1 MADTLEDLRFVAGR
15 LDDDDLRLDAVIRE
29 RQMLRSDS
37 VDGRLPVARAR
48 RAVERQ
54 LDAGFGNE
62 ARPAVER
69 NPSLDE
75 VHRRRAYEPCHE
87 QVGRMI
93 VKLEWGA
100 DLLDLRSEEH
110 TSELPSLM
118 RISDAVFCLK
128 KKEIQKQIR
137 TQT

>member
-1 MADTLEDLRFVAGR
+1 
-15 LDDDDLRLDAVIRE
+15 
-29 RQMLRSDS
+29 MLRTDS
-37 VDGRLPVARAR
+37 LYGGLPVARAR

-54 LDAGFGNE
+54 LDADFRNE

-100 DLLDLRSEEH
+100 ELLALAIMHDDDLVGHGHRLDLVVRHVNGRGAEEIGRA
-110 TSELPSLM
+110 SCRE
-118 RISDAVFCLK
+118 RVC
-128 KKEIQKQIR
+128 R
-137 TQT
+137 